1 MSDRVY
7 IFDTTLR
14 DGEQSPG
21 ATMNLDEKMQIAQIL
36 EEMRVDI
43 IEAGFPIA
51 SNGDFDAVS
60 EISKNIKNSTIAGL
74 ARAKLA
80 DIEEDNFELDSS
92 ICVTVS
98 LFFPETNLP
107 VEEKEYYFNSV
118 AIREMADQ
126 IGDEEEYQD
135 DDIRI
140 AMAEE

>member
-1 MSDRVY
+1 MLHLPEKKFYSITRRRRVAPGSGGDAKWGLNKSISVDR
-7 IFDTTLR
+7 
-14 DGEQSPG
+14 
-21 ATMNLDEKMQIAQIL
+21 
-36 EEMRVDI
+36 
-43 IEAGFPIA
+43 
-51 SNGDFDAVS
+51 
-60 EISKNIKNSTIAGL
+60 NSTDRQLNSIRDKPLLVIQAFK
-74 ARAKLA
+74 AKLA
-80 DIEEDNFELDSS
+80 DMEEDNFELDSS

-126 IGDEEEYQD
+126 IGKEEEYQD